1 MYKVLIVEDDK
12 ISGELLKQYCFKTG
26 FLEVVTVI
34 EDGMEAVQFLS
45 ENSIDILF
53 LDVNLP
59 NLSGLEIM
67 KSLNTL
73 PQIILCTSDINYGPQ
88 AFEYNAVDYIVK
100 PTEYPRFLKAVNKAV
115 ENLNEKSTITI
126 EHGNLFIK
134 SNGRLVNLNF
144 DDILYIEALSDY
156 VTFCTKE
163 KKYIVHS
170 TMKDLETKLPSAKF
184 IRVHRSFIVNIDKI
198 ELIEDSCIIINKT
211 TITIGLTYKDIL
223 IQRLNVL

>member
-26 FLEVVTVI
+26 FLEVVMVI

-115 ENLNEKSTITI
+115 ENLNEKSTITV

-144 DDILYIEALSDY
+144 DDILYVEALSDY

-163 KKYIVHS
+163 KKFIVHS
-170 TMKDLETKLPSAKF
+170 TMKDLETKLPNTKF

>member
-12 ISGELLKQYCFKTG
+12 ISGELLKQYCLKTG
-26 FLEVVTVI
+26 FLDVVTVI

-45 ENSIDILF
+45 QNSMDILF

-115 ENLNEKSTITI
+115 ENLNEKSIITI

-134 SNGRLVNLNF
+134 SNGRLINLNF

-170 TMKDLETKLPSAKF
+170 TMKDLETKLPNAKF
-184 IRVHRSFIVNIDKI
+184 LRVHRSFIVNIDKI

-211 TITIGLTYKDIL
+211 NITIGLTYKDVL